1 MKNVIFISTALTV
14 TRLVAGQVA
23 GPQITLDYGTF
34 LGVADS
40 KTGTDNFLGIPF
52 ATAGRLQNPTVFSAA
67 NKLAGLQDA
76 TKHGP
81 TCPQQE
87 LIASTLSKSNAGK
100 QSLLA
105 NVEVLTNQNLMN
117 QAEDCLSINIQVP
130 QDYNSSMKLPV
141 MMWIHG
147 GGFELGSSG
156 TVGSG
161 STALPG
167 VTYQGANIVAR
178 SVQMSQPVV
187 FVSANYR
194 LNAFGSLA
202 AQEIT
207 DAGIANLL
215 LKDQRTAMHW
225 VQNYIQNFGG
235 NAFFVIKGCHVLT
248 CTARRSKQGDDLR
261 RVVRFH
267 RRCHSH
273 ASQQW

>member
-1 MKNVIFISTALTV
+1 MKNAIFISTALTV

-76 TKHGP
+76 TSHGP
-81 TCPQQE
+81 TCPQQV
-87 LIASTLSKSNAGK
+87 LIAPTLSKGNAEK
-100 QSLLA
+100 QRLLA
-105 NVEVLTNQNLMN
+105 NDEVLTNQNLTN

-130 QDYNSSMKLPV
+130 QGYNSDMKLPV
-141 MMWIHG
+141 MMWIPG
-147 GGFELGSSG
+147 DGYELGSSG
-156 TVGSG
+156 AVGSG
-161 STALPG
+161 STVFPG
-167 VTYQGANIVAR
+167 VTYQGANYVAR
-178 SVQMSQPVV
+178 SVQMSQPVI

-235 NAFFVIKGCHVLT
+235 KWF
-248 CTARRSKQGDDLR
+248 LR
-261 RVVRFH
+261 I
-267 RRCHSH
+267 
-273 ASQQW
+273 